1 MCGGIS
7 ITLVMSVLEVQFW
20 KVSIITVLPFEVSV
34 IPLVVWREV
43 LQDKV
48 ELILNLFLYFLV
60 Y

>member
-1 MCGGIS
+1 MWWDIHHIGDVGFGGA
-7 ITLVMSVLEVQFW
+7 VFW